1 MQAKFGP
8 SNSSFFH
15 LILTNCQLLRTAT
28 VTYTTNII
36 TASTAHT
43 STSASNQVQENLPVD
58 TDEKV
63 PEQSPSNSSTL
74 LSRESI
80 VSSLLRLSCSRGRHS
95 GFLLRLHTWPSIIT
109 SNTTMHSIWV
119 AHCSEHTAVCLV
131 VRSIRSA
138 KTAEPTGKP
147 FAYEWPIVL
156 NVLLSVCLFVRSIR
170 WANWE
175 AICCVDMGTQKST
188 VSITTHLTVL
198 YYITTTTNVLE
209 DNLYSRHHHLRTEGF
224 CVSEVLQP
232 ACPCWWQLAHSD

>member
-119 AHCSEHTAVCLV
+119 AHCSEHTAVCLFV
-131 VRSIRSA
+131 CQKHTLSQLGSHLLCGHGHPEVYCFNNNPFNRS
-138 KTAEPTGKP
+138 
-147 FAYEWPIVL
+147 L
-156 NVLLSVCLFVRSIR
+156 
-170 WANWE
+170 
-175 AICCVDMGTQKST
+175 
-188 VSITTHLTVL
+188 L
-198 YYITTTTNVLE
+198 YY
-209 DNLYSRHHHLRTEGF
+209 YYY
-224 CVSEVLQP
+224 
-232 ACPCWWQLAHSD
+232 

>member
-119 AHCSEHTAVCLV
+119 AHCSEHTAVCLFGCQ
-131 VRSIRSA
+131 
-138 KTAEPTGKP
+138 KHTLCKNG
-147 FAYEWPIVL
+147 
-156 NVLLSVCLFVRSIR
+156 

-175 AICCVDMGTQKST
+175 AICIWVAHCSERTAVCLFVCQKHTLSQLG
-188 VSITTHLTVL
+188 SHLLCGHGHPEVYCFNNNPFNRSLL
-198 YYITTTTNVLE
+198 YY
-209 DNLYSRHHHLRTEGF
+209 Y
-224 CVSEVLQP
+224 
-232 ACPCWWQLAHSD
+232 